1 MQNDNEFKKVYVWG
15 AKAALSSEELA
26 GAAAGEYAGGLET
39 FALAPRAAGVYA
51 KVERSDWRPTV
62 PFGSFKNFRKMQNI
76 FAIFF
81 ENSEFGAV
89 QRIANLL
96 DLAKRCKMSIWLQN
110 SALIQPRTS
119 PLKFD

>member
-1 MQNDNEFKKVYVWG
+1 MNVIFRNQRKQFQKRNK
-15 AKAALSSEELA
+15 SSSGRDRERDRE
-26 GAAAGEYAGGLET
+26 GRQEREVGL
-39 FALAPRAAGVYA
+39 

-62 PFGSFKNFRKMQNI
+62 PFESFKI
-76 FAIFF
+76 FEKFGKIIAIFF

-89 QRIANLL
+89 QRIANLV
-96 DLAKRCKMSIWLQN
+96 DLAKRCKMSIWLQK